1 MTRLIGR
8 DEEVARLTRL
18 LDDAVAGTP
27 VVVMVNGEAGVG
39 KTRLIAEFAD
49 RARATG
55 AVVLAGGCLE
65 LQGGAVPYGPLVQ
78 ALRLL
83 VRQHGEQE
91 TRRLC
96 GPVWDELASLIAGVG
111 EGPVQVAS
119 GLGAQHHVFLAVSR
133 MFDHIGTLAPLVVV
147 FEDVHWADT
156 ATLDLI
162 AYLALTASDQRMML
176 VCGYRSGLRL
186 GHPLR
191 VRLAQ
196 PDFTRHTHRV
206 ALAPFTK
213 GELRAFVAELTDGE
227 VSPER
232 ADRYFELSEGN
243 PYFTEQLVA
252 ADDPARPDLH
262 VPESLTDLMHA
273 QLAQLG
279 PDATSVVR
287 VAAVAGRQV
296 GDTLLVQVAGVAE
309 SALDAALTECVDRQV
324 LTEVVGDSYRFRHAL
339 LRETAYGTVRARERK
354 RLHAALAE
362 VLAEEVDRDPHVLPE
377 LAYHW
382 SAADRVPEALRAAI
396 GAGDLAARVRAFQD
410 AEVQYRRALDL
421 WTRHPDGAPAGFGHV
436 QVLKVAADS
445 ARWAGHLKQAVD
457 WADEA
462 VAVATASAVDPQLLG
477 ELHERLGSYRWEA
490 GFDAESVRSY
500 RRAHELLEG
509 QPPSALRSRVRSAL
523 ATVEAKRGKYTD
535 ALDLADKAQEE
546 AEQVGARA
554 EVGRAKN
561 SSGLALTLR
570 GDHAMGIAA
579 LRDAY
584 RIAEETDH
592 LEDLL
597 RAAGNLGVCLER
609 AGQDAEAVEVFR
621 QALERSRQLGL
632 MGSRQAGLLANNA
645 CAMLFLVGEWDEAG
659 RLIAEVLR
667 YYPKRETTFQ
677 RLTKAEMDL
686 ATGRVDEAERLLESV
701 RNHPSAQ
708 PKFLSPLYRCLA
720 ELAALRGDPA
730 AALAT
735 VRHGIE
741 AVAGTEEYLL
751 RLQLCAFG
759 LRVAADASLDAA
771 DLLPRTGVVEDD
783 AEVAVLAALC
793 VAEAERAAGTD
804 TAATWHSITEAW
816 RELGRPYPMAYA
828 LARCADA
835 AARAGER
842 DRAVAAGI
850 EAAAIAER
858 LGAGPLADTIRSI
871 RRAHHLVPRE
881 TQSSRNPFGL
891 TPRELEIVRLL
902 DSGLTNR
909 QMGSR
914 LHVTKETVGTHLSN
928 VYRKLGVDNKTQ
940 ALRAVRDAGLL
951 D

>member
-8 DEEVARLTRL
+8 DQEVARLTRL
-18 LDDAVAGTP
+18 LEDAVTGKP

-39 KTRLIAEFAD
+39 KSRLLAEFAD
-49 RARATG
+49 SARATG

-65 LQGGAVPYGPLVQ
+65 LQSGAVPYGPLVQ
-78 ALRLL
+78 ALRVL

-91 TRRLC
+91 ARRLA
-96 GPVWDELASLIAGVG
+96 GPVWDELAALIAGVAG
-111 EGPVQVAS
+111 SSPAS
-119 GLGAQHHVFLAVSR
+119 GTGLGAQHHVFLAVSR
-133 MFDHIGTLAPLVVV
+133 MFDHIGSLAPLVVV

-162 AYLALTASDQRMML
+162 AYLALTVSDQRLML

-191 VRLAQ
+191 TRLAQ
-196 PDFTRHTHRV
+196 PDFTRHTHRMPLV
-206 ALAPFTK
+206 PFTR
-213 GELRAFVAELTDGE
+213 GELRAFVAELTGGD

-252 ADDPARPDLH
+252 ADDPARPDPH

-279 PDATSVVR
+279 PDAATVVR

-296 GDTLLVQVAGVAE
+296 SDDLLAQVAGVTD
-309 SALDAALTECVDRQV
+309 SALDSALTECLDRQV
-324 LTEVVGDSYRFRHAL
+324 LVDVLGDSYRFRHAL
-339 LRETAYGTVRARERK
+339 LRETAYGTVRLRERK

-362 VLAEEVDRDPHVLPE
+362 VLADEVVRDPHVLPE

-396 GAGDLAARVRAFQD
+396 GAGDLAVRVRAFQD

-421 WTRHPDGAPAGFGHV
+421 WARHPEAAPAAVNRV
-436 QVLKVAADS
+436 QVLKVAADA
-445 ARWAGHLKQAVD
+445 ARWAGHLTQAVE
-457 WADEA
+457 WAEEA
-462 VAVATASAVDPQLLG
+462 VAAASSESPQLLG

-490 GFDAESVRSY
+490 GFDAESLWSY
-500 RRAHELLEG
+500 RLAHELLRDE
-509 QPPSALRSRVRSAL
+509 PPSALGSRVRSAL
-523 ATVEAKRGKYTD
+523 ATVEAKSGRYTE
-535 ALDLADKAQEE
+535 ALAMAREAERE
-546 AEQVGARA
+546 AEQANARA
-554 EVGRAKN
+554 EVGRARN
-561 SSGLALTLR
+561 SAGLALTLL
-570 GDHAMGIAA
+570 GDHTTGIAT
-579 LRDAY
+579 LRDAH

-645 CAMLFLVGEWDEAG
+645 CAMLFLTGGWEEAS

-667 YYPKRETTFQ
+667 YFPKRETTFQ

-686 ATGRVDEAERLLESV
+686 ATGRFAEAERLLESV

-720 ELAALRGDPA
+720 ELAVSREEPD

-741 AVAGTEEYLL
+741 AIAGTEEHLL

-759 LRVAADASLDAA
+759 LKVAADHSLDAG
-771 DLLPRTGVVEDD
+771 DLLGHASPPDGDTES
-783 AEVAVLAALC
+783 AVLAAVC
-793 VAEAERAAGTD
+793 AAEADRAGNAD
-804 TAATWHSITEAW
+804 TATAWHSITEAW
-816 RELGRPYPMAYA
+816 RQLDRPYPMAYS
-828 LARCADA
+828 LARLAGA
-835 AARAGER
+835 AAREG
-842 DRAVAAGI
+842 DRELAARAAA
-850 EAAAIAER
+850 EAAEVAGR
-858 LGAGPLADTIRSI
+858 LGAKPLAGTITSI
-871 RRAHHLVPRE
+871 QRAHHLLPRE
-881 TQSSRNPFGL
+881 TRSTRNPFGL
-891 TPRELEIVRLL
+891 TARELEIVREL
-902 DSGLTNR
+902 DAGLTNR
-909 QMGSR
+909 QLGTQ
-914 LHVTKETVGTHLSN
+914 LHVTKATVGRHLSN
-928 VYRKLGVDNKTQ
+928 VYQKLGVTNKTA
-940 ALRAVRDAGLL
+940 ALRKARDAGLL